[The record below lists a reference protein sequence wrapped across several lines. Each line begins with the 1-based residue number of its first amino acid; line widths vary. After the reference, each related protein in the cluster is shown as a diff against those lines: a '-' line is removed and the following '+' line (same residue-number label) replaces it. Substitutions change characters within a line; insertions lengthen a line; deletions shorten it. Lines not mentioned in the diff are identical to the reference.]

1 MLRRMADD
9 PVEQIAWAVA
19 AQLEAEFGPRTET
32 EVEAALRARAG
43 KREAELY
50 DLVAIGALIVAIA
63 QFAYSVYSDHRK
75 KSPDASREVAEQV
88 VRTEISR
95 EFEMTATNA
104 RITDVV
110 VRQILDRTAQQLS
123 SAIATG
129 TRCRI

>member
-1 MLRRMADD
+1 MLNPMADD
-9 PVEQIAWAVA
+9 SVEQVAWAAA

-32 EVEAALRARAG
+32 EVESALRARAAT
-43 KREAELY
+43 RDAEQY

-75 KSPDASREVAEQV
+75 KSPDASRGVTEHVL
-88 VRTEISR
+88 RTEISR

-110 VRQILDRTAQQLS
+110 VRQILNRTIDQLS
-123 SAIATG
+123 ALT
-129 TRCRI
+129 